1 MGLNQPQPH
10 KEIHMAHTATYP
22 TAPALPIF
30 VKETKYEFLKLL
42 RTRSFSMATIGFP
55 VMFYLLFGVANK
67 HGVDGGIHIAKYMLA
82 SYAVFGLVGSAL
94 FGIGVG
100 MASERAAGW
109 LEVKQASPMPPAAYL
124 FSKCMAAI
132 AFGLIIVTILTILG
146 ITLAG
151 VSLTGV
157 EFAKMLGLTMVGS
170 TAFASMGLLLALV
183 VPANA
188 APGIVN
194 LIYLP
199 MSFLSGLWVPLRFLP
214 HWLQSFAPVLPTY
227 HLSQLMQSI
236 FGYQDPD
243 VSASTHWFALAGF
256 TMLMLG
262 ISWLIFNRSQKNA

>member
-1 MGLNQPQPH
+1 
-10 KEIHMAHTATYP
+10 MATSALYP
-22 TAPALPIF
+22 VAGTAPVVNIF

-42 RTRSFSMATIGFP
+42 RTRSFSAATIGFP
-55 VMFYLLFGVANK
+55 VMFYLLFGVANR
-67 HGVDGGIHIAKYMLA
+67 HGIEGGVHIAKYMLA

-100 MASERAAGW
+100 MAGERAAGW

-124 FSKCMAAI
+124 FAKCMAAI
-132 AFGLIIVTILTILG
+132 AFGLIIVSILTTIG
-146 ITLAG
+146 VTMAG
-151 VSLTGV
+151 VSLSGV
-157 EFAKMLGLTMVGS
+157 ELAKMMAFTVAGS

-199 MSFLSGLWVPLRFLP
+199 MSFLSGLWVPLHFLP
-214 HWLQSFAPVLPTY
+214 RWLQAFAPVLPTY

-236 FGYQDPD
+236 FGYQEPD
-243 VSASTHWFALAGF
+243 VAVSTHWLALAGF

-262 ISWLIFNRSQKNA
+262 TSWLVFNRSQKNA

>member
-1 MGLNQPQPH
+1 
-10 KEIHMAHTATYP
+10 MATAALYP
-22 TAPALPIF
+22 TAPAVPVF
-30 VKETKYEFLKLL
+30 VKETKYEFLKLF
-42 RTRSFSMATIGFP
+42 RTRSFSASTIGFP
-55 VMFYLLFGVANK
+55 VMFYLLFGAANR
-67 HGVDGGIHIAKYMLA
+67 HAVEGNIHMAKYMLA

-100 MASERAAGW
+100 LASERAAGW
-109 LEVKQASPMPPAAYL
+109 LEVKQSSPMPPPAYL
-124 FSKCMAAI
+124 FAKCASAI
-132 AFGLIIVTILTILG
+132 AFGLIIVSILTTIGLTLG
-146 ITLAG
+146 G

-157 EFAKMLGLTMVGS
+157 EFAKMLSLTVAGS
-170 TAFASMGLLLALV
+170 TAFASMGLLLALT

-199 MSFLSGLWVPLRFLP
+199 MSFLSGLWVPLKFLP

-243 VSASTHWFALAGF
+243 VSASTHWLALAGF

-262 ISWLIFNRSQKNA
+262 TSWLIFNRSQKNA

>member
-1 MGLNQPQPH
+1 
-10 KEIHMAHTATYP
+10 MATTAVYP
-22 TAPALPIF
+22 VAASAPAANIF

-42 RTRSFSMATIGFP
+42 RTRSFSAATIGFP
-55 VMFYLLFGVANK
+55 VMFYLLFGVANQ
-67 HGVDGGIHIAKYMLA
+67 HGVDGGVHIAKYMLA

-100 MASERAAGW
+100 MAGERAAGW

-132 AFGLIIVTILTILG
+132 AFGLIITCILTVIG
-146 ITLAG
+146 VTLAG
-151 VSLTGV
+151 VTLTGL
-157 EFAKMLGLTMVGS
+157 EFAKMLAFAAIGS

-199 MSFLSGLWVPLRFLP
+199 MSFLSGLWVPIKFLP
-214 HWLQSFAPVLPTY
+214 RWLQMFAPVLPTY

-236 FGYQDPD
+236 FGYQEPGI
-243 VSASTHWFALAGF
+243 SASTHWCALAGF

-262 ISWLIFNRSQKNA
+262 ISWLIFNRAQKNA

>member
-1 MGLNQPQPH
+1 
-10 KEIHMAHTATYP
+10 MATAALYP
-22 TAPALPIF
+22 TAPAVPVF

-42 RTRSFSMATIGFP
+42 RTRSFSASTIGFP
-55 VMFYLLFGVANK
+55 VMFYLLFGVANR
-67 HGVDGGIHIAKYMLA
+67 HAVEGNIHMAKYMLA

-100 MASERAAGW
+100 LASERAAGW
-109 LEVKQASPMPPAAYL
+109 LEVKQASPMPPLAYL
-124 FSKCMAAI
+124 FAKCVSAI
-132 AFGLIIVTILTILG
+132 AFGLIIVSILTTIGLTLG
-146 ITLAG
+146 G

-157 EFAKMLGLTMVGS
+157 EFAKMLGLTVIGS
-170 TAFASMGLLLALV
+170 TAFASMGLLLALT

-199 MSFLSGLWVPLRFLP
+199 MSFLSGLWVPLKFLP

-243 VSASTHWFALAGF
+243 VSASTHWLALAGF

-262 ISWLIFNRSQKNA
+262 TSWLIFNRSQKNA

>member
-1 MGLNQPQPH
+1 
-10 KEIHMAHTATYP
+10 MATAALYP
-22 TAPALPIF
+22 TAPAAPVF
-30 VKETKYEFLKLL
+30 VKETRYEFLKLL
-42 RTRSFSMATIGFP
+42 RTRSFSAATIGFP

-67 HGVDGGIHIAKYMLA
+67 HGVEGGVHMAKYMLA

-100 MASERAAGW
+100 MAGERAVGW

-124 FSKCMAAI
+124 FAKCMAAI
-132 AFGLIIVTILTILG
+132 AFGLIIVSILTIIG
-146 ITLAG
+146 ITLGG
-151 VSLTGV
+151 VSLAPI
-157 EFAKMLGLTMVGS
+157 EFAKMLALTVAGS

-199 MSFLSGLWVPLRFLP
+199 MSFLSGLWVPIQFLP
-214 HWLQSFAPVLPTY
+214 RWLQHFAPLLPTY

-236 FGYQDPD
+236 FGYQDPA
-243 VSASTHWFALAGF
+243 VPATTHWFALAGF

-262 ISWLIFNRSQKNA
+262 TSWLIFNRSQKNA